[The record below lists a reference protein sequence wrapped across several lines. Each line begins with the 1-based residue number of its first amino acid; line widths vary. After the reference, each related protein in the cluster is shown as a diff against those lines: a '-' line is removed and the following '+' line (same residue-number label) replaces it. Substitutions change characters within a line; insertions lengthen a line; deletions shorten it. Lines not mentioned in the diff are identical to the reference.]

1 MLAEN
6 LAETSS
12 YVPYAEARFR
22 SDFPTW
28 FALECAVAG
37 EAPLDEGRLFDFL
50 DRRVPGTYSF
60 VSGTENRFLVFAPEA
75 DSLWPVIV
83 AGASFRGYC
92 WRRGH
97 LVGKVEFSA
106 ADVGAGRPAA

>member
-6 LAETSS
+6 LAETSG
-12 YVPYAEARFR
+12 YVPHAEAQFR

-37 EAPLDEGRLFDFL
+37 GAPLDEGGLFDFL
-50 DRRVPGTYSF
+50 DRSMSGTYSF
-60 VSGTENRFLVFAPEA
+60 VLGTENRFLVLAPEA

-83 AGASFRGYC
+83 AGAYFRGYC

-106 ADVGAGRPAA
+106 ADLGAGPPAA